1 MSTKGTYR
9 TYRIS
14 FLSTSYF
21 ATKITFRAAP
31 PSLNNPALFSNNAPL
46 LRNNLPL
53 LRGNRPLLIPNKK
66 GGISND
72 IPPL

>member
-21 ATKITFRAAP
+21 ATKITFRAAS
-31 PSLNNPALFSNNAPL
+31 PSPITHPYFQIMHPY
-46 LRNNLPL
+46 
-53 LRGNRPLLIPNKK
+53 
-66 GGISND
+66 
-72 IPPL
+72 

>member
-21 ATKITFRAAP
+21 ATKITFAP
-31 PSLNNPALFSNNAPL
+31 P
-46 LRNNLPL
+46 
-53 LRGNRPLLIPNKK
+53 RPPSITQPYFP
-66 GGISND
+66 ITQ
-72 IPPL
+72 PY

>member
-21 ATKITFRAAP
+21 ATKITFRAAHP
-31 PSLNNPALFSNNAPL
+31 PSITHPYFQIMHPYSAISGTCVEIIFLHLTLNALWYDT
-46 LRNNLPL
+46 
-53 LRGNRPLLIPNKK
+53 K
-66 GGISND
+66 GC
-72 IPPL
+72 LV